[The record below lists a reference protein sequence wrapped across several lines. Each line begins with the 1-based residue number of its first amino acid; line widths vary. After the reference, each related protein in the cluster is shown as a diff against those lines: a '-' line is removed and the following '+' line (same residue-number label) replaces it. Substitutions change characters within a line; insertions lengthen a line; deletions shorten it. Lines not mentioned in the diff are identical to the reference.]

1 MQITEIQLQ
10 TAHLAEQKAFFH
22 QTLELPLLAESPTS
36 FTVQAGASTITFH
49 ATTDPLPSIY
59 HFAFNIPENQ
69 LAAAKQWLAS
79 RVKLLRNGERDEW
92 FFPDWNAHAVYYLD
106 PAGNILEFIA
116 RHNLPTAT
124 PRPFSWQSILSISE
138 IGLVTPNVHD
148 FCQQLHTQLG
158 VTRWRGNDTD
168 FAAVGDEEGLFIVAV
183 TGRPWNGTESPAQP
197 LPTKVVLRGAPSSA
211 VAFARLP
218 YAIQVQA

>member
-1 MQITEIQLQ
+1 MQIAEIQLY
-10 TAHLAEQKAFFH
+10 TAQLAAQKTFFH
-22 QTLELPLLAESPTS
+22 QKFELPLLAESSTS
-36 FTVQAGASTITFH
+36 FTVQAGTSTITFH
-49 ATTDPLPSIY
+49 ATTDTLPSIY

-69 LAAAKQWLAS
+69 LAEAKQWLAA
-79 RVKLLRNGERDEW
+79 RVTLLQNGDRDEW
-92 FFPDWNAHAVYYLD
+92 FFPDWNAHVVYYLD

-124 PRPFSWQSILSISE
+124 EQPFHWQSILSVSE
-138 IGLVTPNVHD
+138 IGLVTPNVRD

-183 TGRPWNGTESPAQP
+183 TGRPWNGSESPAQP
-197 LPTKVVLRGAPSSA
+197 LPTKVVLRGAPSTT
-211 VAFARLP
+211 VTFAGLP
-218 YAIQVQA
+218 YQIVVQA

>member
-1 MQITEIQLQ
+1 MQIAEIQLY
-10 TAHLAEQKAFFH
+10 TAHLAAQKTFFH
-22 QTLELPLLAESPTS
+22 QKFELPMLAESPTS

-49 ATTDPLPSIY
+49 ATTDALPSIY

-69 LAAAKQWLAS
+69 LAEAKQWLAA
-79 RVKLLRNGERDEW
+79 RVTLLQNGNRDEW
-92 FFPDWNAHAVYYLD
+92 FFPDWNAHAIYYLD

-124 PRPFSWQSILSISE
+124 ERLFDWQSILSVSE
-138 IGLVTPNVHD
+138 IGLVTPNVRD

-183 TGRPWNGTESPAQP
+183 TGRPWNGSESPAQP
-197 LPTKVVLRGAPSSA
+197 LPTKVVLRGTPSTT
-211 VAFARLP
+211 VTFAGLP
-218 YAIQVQA
+218 YQILVQA